1 MRTLSA
7 LGFAAGI
14 ACFAAGCATSS
25 RSQPQQVKEIE
36 PGTYSVGVNRS
47 DKTLFASN
55 DKNTIDEAVDKA
67 GEYCHSKGQNLS
79 VKTAAG
85 NSIVFACVQGDPKHQ

>member
-1 MRTLSA
+1 MRTMFA
-7 LGFAAGI
+7 FGFAAGL

-36 PGTYSVGVNRS
+36 PGTYSVEVNRS
-47 DKTLFASN
+47 DKTLFSSN

-67 GEYCHSKGQNLS
+67 GEFCHSKGQNLS
-79 VKTAAG
+79 VKTAVG